1 MPQAFGLAPLLR
13 DKAFQWARESAA
25 LSSYGQD
32 SHQAE
37 TGTSSTAESKAA
49 RRFSPM
55 WWVESGTVKAPRRA
69 AEKAVSCYGGDAS
82 RLLDMCRARIVVAD
96 VMALARCL
104 ERIAEDFT
112 VRVVRVKDGIGCE
125 SDAAVSGGFRV
136 RLKPGNSKLNLM
148 VRYCSL
154 SCAIFS
160 TVLS

>member
-1 MPQAFGLAPLLR
+1 
-13 DKAFQWARESAA
+13 
-25 LSSYGQD
+25 
-32 SHQAE
+32 
-37 TGTSSTAESKAA
+37 
-49 RRFSPM
+49 M